1 MKRHFKPQ
9 TYERRVVSSCLKKVN
24 IYKRFLYTITPHE
37 KDRDSLG
44 CSLCHP
50 WISCLVQVIQIQV
63 NPIVFA
69 NRFICQCI
77 AVFCK
82 KIERDLYLSKVNRFS
97 LANAN
102 LEKTYESFLS
112 TIIPQGKN
120 WVSFDPRSQTLSGED
135 STWMV
140 DRLEIPRVVDFF
152 FFLFDYTIELFWLFQ
167 NTSFVL
173 SRKRENPVV
182 VTIGTLLHH
191 IHVEF

>member
-1 MKRHFKPQ
+1 M
-9 TYERRVVSSCLKKVN
+9 
-24 IYKRFLYTITPHE
+24 
-37 KDRDSLG
+37 
-44 CSLCHP
+44 
-50 WISCLVQVIQIQV
+50 
-63 NPIVFA
+63 A
-69 NRFICQCI
+69 
-77 AVFCK
+77 
-82 KIERDLYLSKVNRFS
+82 KI
-97 LANAN
+97 
-102 LEKTYESFLS
+102 YESFLS

-152 FFLFDYTIELFWLFQ
+152 FLFLITTLNCFWLFQ

-173 SRKRENPVV
+173 SRKRENQIF